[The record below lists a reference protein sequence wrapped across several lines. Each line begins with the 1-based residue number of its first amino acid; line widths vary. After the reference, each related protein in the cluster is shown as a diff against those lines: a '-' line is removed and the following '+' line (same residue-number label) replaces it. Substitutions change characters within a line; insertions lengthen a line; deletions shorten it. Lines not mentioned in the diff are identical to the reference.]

1 MADARYLARTQDG
14 QLYVTPWP
22 QAILPDLSVSSQ
34 PSISGTIAPGQTLAA
49 VSGAYLPAGLTRA
62 RWTWTLK
69 NSLGVVVQTR
79 NGGAYTIPSTAGS
92 GTLTLTETMQATDGR
107 TIDGVATA
115 TLTVVTG
122 APAFTVQPSIG
133 SGGLS
138 SVVVGTVLTANDGTV
153 TGSPTPTKT
162 RRWLRDGVAITSAT
176 GASYTTVSGDDGKT
190 ITLEVTASNGVGTA
204 AVAVT
209 AGIAVYAAVTK
220 PVFTVQPTITRN
232 ATTGVFMANYTVTGG
247 TSETRRYYSA
257 DTETGTLTGI
267 TGATWWEWTPPAS
280 YAGKW
285 ISYQVVAT
293 NEAGTTTSDWAPR
306 VQIPAGE
313 GFTAQPVVTP
323 AAAADWY
330 PSVTVATTDGTYRGA
345 PTAKAYEWVVDG
357 VLSTTLTASSFQLS
371 NQSPGKKIKGRV
383 KLTYASGNIV
393 YSDFSTEVT
402 VSNRPTTGDEGE
414 ADYTVTTAAGLRT
427 ALINASLGQI
437 IECAGGDYGAVD
449 LANIQK
455 NNTVGDADLGKKST
469 YVWIRPADRSNPPHI
484 KGAVALGNSSGIILD
499 GFWVD
504 RRDSTDG
511 EAGTFKSEPYPDGA
525 QVPATGNKGI
535 TFNKANNS
543 GGNASNVN
551 KYSGG
556 RRIIVTNCL
565 IQFAHRAVE
574 IQSNGHADQ
583 PHSADLW
590 FIGNEITEC
599 GMDAANIF
607 RAVKRLRWEY
617 NLIHRGHVATSGV
630 TDTRHPDFLIQ
641 IDTFPAYPGDQNEDH
656 TIMYNWCEAHVL
668 TSSGG
673 QPPDTHGTYVGHTV
687 LRGVLDDDKKPTK
700 WVSYPENISASNG
713 HKNIRFVN
721 NHVDVPDTNGISGQ
735 GFWGGEISRNKFLPW
750 PRNGSKKP
758 LVYMSLP
765 KTNLGVTRTASQLY
779 GNGFKV
785 NDNTTYASKII
796 DGDGTSGATTSG
808 NITGVTS
815 EDTNPPG
822 WVALSRSN
830 SRQTSN
836 AFKGPQTTPSGNCGR
851 YRVGWSTFLA

>member
-49 VSGAYLPAGLTRA
+49 VSGVYLPVGLSRA

-69 NSLGVVVQTR
+69 NSLGVVVQAR
-79 NGGAYTIPSTAGS
+79 NGAAYTIPSTAGS

-107 TIDGVATA
+107 TIDGIATA

-138 SVVVGTVLTANDGTV
+138 SVVVGTVLTANDGTA

-293 NEAGTTTSDWAPR
+293 NEAGTTTSNWAPR
-306 VQIPAGE
+306 VQIPEGE

-323 AAAADWY
+323 SKAADWY

-371 NQSPGKKIKGRV
+371 NQSPGKKVKGRV

-402 VSNRPTTGDEGE
+402 VSNRPTTGDEGDP
-414 ADYTVTTAAGLRT
+414 DYTVTTAAGLRT
-427 ALINASLGQI
+427 ALTSATVGQI
-437 IECAGGDYGAVD
+437 IEIAAGNYGA
-449 LANIQK
+449 
-455 NNTVGDADLGKKST
+455 ADLSDFKKNSARTDLNNKTT
-469 YVWIRPADRSNPPHI
+469 YVWIRPQDRANPPRFTGTVNLTSSTGIWWDGIWHDGRGKI
-484 KGAVALGNSSGIILD
+484 DDHGNSLRCTERPNGNPPPTALPAVYYSNVISENYPSPGD
-499 GFWVD
+499 YVAD
-504 RRDSTDG
+504 TD
-511 EAGTFKSEPYPDGA
+511 
-525 QVPATGNKGI
+525 NKGI
-535 TFNKANNS
+535 QFD
-543 GGNASNVN
+543 GGQSQ
-551 KYSGG
+551 
-556 RRIIVTNCL
+556 RIVITNCL
-565 IQFAHRAVE
+565 FTYQHRCIEWRSTDTNGAPAHRDV
-574 IQSNGHADQ
+574 QV
-583 PHSADLW
+583 
-590 FIGNEITEC
+590 IGNEFAEC
-599 GMDAANIF
+599 GMDVINAF
-607 RAVKRLRWEY
+607 RTFD
-617 NLIHRGHVATSGV
+617 NLIVKNNLSHKMHVDYNRASENSFNTAKTKSV
-630 TDTRHPDFLIQ
+630 QTRHPDTLLQLDIIGTNDYTKDVLIE
-641 IDTFPAYPGDQNEDH
+641 N
-656 TIMYNWCEAHVL
+656 NWAENKQVNPSNNSKITDCHQCFFGATTVV
-668 TSSGG
+668 TSGNAFTADRS
-673 QPPDTHGTYVGHTV
+673 H
-687 LRGVLDDDKKPTK
+687 
-700 WVSYPENISASNG
+700 NG
-713 HKNIRFVN
+713 LIFRN
-721 NHVDVPDTNGISGQ
+721 NYIEGYDLNGIGSQALWDAVIERNVFLKAPSSSSDGATVYFGTK
-735 GFWGGEISRNKFLPW
+735 GFEHNVTVRNNVAEYGLLPA
-750 PRNGSKKP
+750 PRNGAWDATGHVTTSNN
-758 LVYMSLP
+758 LVSQARTARPTGWVTLT
-765 KTNLGVTRTASQLY
+765 KTNSALT
-779 GNGFKV
+779 
-785 NDNTTYASKII
+785 SKIFQASPAAPT
-796 DGDGTSGATTSG
+796 GT
-808 NITGVTS
+808 
-815 EDTNPPG
+815 
-822 WVALSRSN
+822 
-830 SRQTSN
+830 
-836 AFKGPQTTPSGNCGR
+836 CGR
-851 YRVGWSTFLA
+851 YRAGWNS